1 MARISRRTVVGGAL
15 AAAVAVPGANA
26 VLDYSA
32 EEYDAILRTSTEKL
46 PSSPDALD
54 FIRYAT
60 LAANGHNTQPWLFRA
75 AAGAIEI
82 LPDFSRATPVV
93 DPDNHHLY
101 ASLGCAAENL
111 VIAARARGRS
121 GDLSFSGGQPD
132 MIRIGMSNDTPEA
145 SLLLD
150 AIPKR
155 RSTRAPFDGSPAP
168 ASVLARLEAA
178 SRIGGVELH
187 VITAGTMAE
196 SVLEL
201 LIAGNSRQMDDPAFM
216 AELKLWLRFNPRAA
230 ARTRDGLFSA
240 SSGNPVLPGW
250 LGSIMFDLAFSKKA
264 ENKKYA
270 EQVRTSSGLAVFVAP
285 TDDPAGWVAAGRSC
299 QRFSL
304 LATVDGLKTSFIN
317 QCTEDKVAR
326 RELQSILGIGNLR
339 PNLVMRFGYGPDL
352 PRSLRRAPQSVL
364 VA

>member
-1 MARISRRTVVGGAL
+1 MTRITRRNVLGGLL
-15 AAAVAVPGANA
+15 ATTVAVTGADA
-26 VLDYSA
+26 LMDYSTSD
-32 EEYDAILRTSTEKL
+32 YDEILRASTEKL
-46 PSSPDALD
+46 PASPDILD

-75 AAGAIEI
+75 STDSIAI
-82 LPDFSRATPVV
+82 LPDHARATPVV

-111 VIAARARGRS
+111 IIAARADGRS
-121 GDLSFSGGQPD
+121 GDLSFSGGQSD
-132 MIRIGMSNDTPEA
+132 SIRIGISSDTPET

-150 AIPKR
+150 AIPQR
-155 RSTRAPFDGSPAP
+155 HSSRAPFDGKPAP
-168 ASVLARLEAA
+168 TDVLARLEAA

-187 VITAGTMAE
+187 IITDGAKVE

-216 AELKLWLRFNPRAA
+216 AELKFWLRFNPRAA

-240 SSGNPVLPGW
+240 SSGNPVLPSW
-250 LGSIMFDLAFSKKA
+250 LGSILFDLAFSKEA

-285 TDDPAGWVAAGRSC
+285 TDDPAGWIAAGRSC

-304 LATVDGLKTSFIN
+304 QAVVDGLKTSFIN
-317 QCTEDKVAR
+317 QCTEDKAAR
-326 RELQSILGIGNLR
+326 RELQSLLGIGKLR
-339 PNLVMRFGYGPDL
+339 PNLVMRFGYGPNL

-364 VA
+364 LT